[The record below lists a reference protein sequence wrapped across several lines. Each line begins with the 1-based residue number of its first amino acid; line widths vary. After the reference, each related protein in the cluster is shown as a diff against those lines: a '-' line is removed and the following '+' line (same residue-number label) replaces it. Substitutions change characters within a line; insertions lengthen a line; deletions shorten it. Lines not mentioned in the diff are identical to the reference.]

1 MEQKDKNWSMSF
13 RQRQHARHMQRRRG
27 AVAIYLAMLMV
38 VILGMG
44 AFVVDM
50 GLAYRKQADLQRV
63 SDNAAMAGASALQQ
77 GYAAADALA
86 RVYAT
91 RNGYTHGV
99 NGVTITTE
107 QPTPIRLRVAISM
120 DQQPL
125 FYRIVGREQLSIAAR
140 ATAEYAAYAGLTVQN
155 NGNVASIQAALV
167 NNGPFALGPI
177 GNASVNSYGDYY
189 SAMYTNDGSAANAHY
204 DPNGYN
210 FLLSVPSNFKNK
222 ANSNGDD
229 HSKLW
234 VEIFDPE
241 SNGNYDEV
249 HSPASQVKTLAK
261 NQLGITTTD
270 KNRTT
275 YIVYYDALSLEG
287 KVTSSTPITSRE
299 FDPSKSN
306 YTEFDEKW
314 TQGMLEVNLNNVDLT
329 KGRLRLQVKSSNGA
343 SENGF
348 YIRTGPKHP
357 TNITESQWESRYGP
371 GKTANGTA
379 FVAQG
384 RTSFNFWKAGT
395 ADVDLG
401 YVPKTAAGGNIR
413 ITYYDLEGGT
423 ALRLLSDN
431 NTSSGVPTNG
441 INVNFQRVNG
451 VEGTYEYTL
460 PANFQGGNF
469 SMTYTA
475 GKNDSSSWQ
484 VSYPGP
490 GEVYLR
496 LVE

>member
-1 MEQKDKNWSMSF
+1 MEQKDKNWLMSF

-38 VILGMG
+38 VLLGMG

-63 SDNAAMAGASALQQ
+63 SDNAALAGANSLQQ
-77 GYAAADALA
+77 GYAVADAQA
-86 RVYAT
+86 RLYAT

-107 QPTPIRLRVAISM
+107 QPSPIRLRVAISLN
-120 DQQPL
+120 QQPL
-125 FYRIVGREQLSIAAR
+125 FYRVVGRTELAIAAR
-140 ATAEYAAYAGLTVQN
+140 ATAEYAAYAGLSVKN

-167 NNGPFALGPI
+167 NNGPFALGPK
-177 GNASVNSYGDYY
+177 GDTRVNSYGDYY
-189 SAMYTNDGSAANAHY
+189 SAMYTNNGSAANASY

-210 FLLSVPSNFKNK
+210 FLLSVPADFKNK

-241 SNGNYDEV
+241 SNGDYDEV

-261 NQLGITTTD
+261 NQLGVTTTD

-275 YIVYYDALSLEG
+275 YTIYYDTLSPEG
-287 KVTSSTPITSRE
+287 TVVTSTSITSRE

-306 YTEFDEKW
+306 YTEFDGKW

-357 TNITESQWESRYGP
+357 TNVTDSQWETRYGP
-371 GKTANGTA
+371 GKAANGTT
-379 FVAQG
+379 FVAEG

-395 ADVDLG
+395 AEVDLG
-401 YVPKTAAGGNIR
+401 YVPKTAAGGNVS

-423 ALRLLSDN
+423 SLKLFSDN
-431 NTSSGVPTNG
+431 NSNSGITSSGKTVS
-441 INVNFQRVNG
+441 FQKVDG
-451 VEGTYEYTL
+451 VEGTYEHTL

-469 SMTYTA
+469 RMTYTA

-490 GEVYLR
+490 GRVYLR

>member
-1 MEQKDKNWSMSF
+1 MEQRDSKRSMSF
-13 RQRQHARHMQRRRG
+13 RQRQRARHMQRRRG
-27 AVAIYLAMLMV
+27 AVAVYLALAMV
-38 VILGMG
+38 VLLGMG
-44 AFVVDM
+44 AFVIDM
-50 GLAYRKQADLQRV
+50 GLAYRKQADLQRAC
-63 SDNAAMAGASALQQ
+63 DNAALAGASALQQ
-77 GYAAADALA
+77 GYTVADAQA

-99 NGVTITTE
+99 NGVTITTD
-107 QPTPIRLRVAISM
+107 QPSPIRLRVAISLS
-120 DQQPL
+120 QSPL
-125 FYRIVGREQLSIAAR
+125 FYRVVGRQQLAIAAR
-140 ATAEYAAYAGLTVQN
+140 ATAEYTAYAGLTVKN
-155 NGNVASIQAALV
+155 NGNVSSIQAALV
-167 NNGPFALGPI
+167 NNGPFALGPK
-177 GNASVNSYGDYY
+177 GASNVNSYGDYY
-189 SAMYTNDGSAANAHY
+189 SALYTNNGSASNPRY

-210 FLLSVPSNFKNK
+210 FLLTVPSDFKNK
-222 ANSNGDD
+222 PNSNGDD

-241 SNGNYDEV
+241 SNGDYDEI

-261 NQLGITTTD
+261 NQLGVTTTD

-275 YIVYYDALSLEG
+275 YTVYYDTITPEG
-287 KVTSSTPITSRE
+287 TIITSTQITSRE

-306 YTEFDEKW
+306 YTEFDGKW
-314 TQGMLEVNLNNVDLT
+314 TQGMLEVNLNSVDLT

-357 TNITESQWESRYGP
+357 TNVTDSQWETRYGP
-371 GKTANGTA
+371 GKAGNGTT
-379 FVAQG
+379 FVAEG

-395 ADVDLG
+395 ADIDLG
-401 YVPKTAAGGNIR
+401 YVPKTAAGGNLK

-423 ALRLLSDN
+423 SLKLFSS
-431 NTSSGVPTNG
+431 NTTNSGIGSNG
-441 INVNFQRVNG
+441 KTVSFQKADG
-451 VEGTYEYTL
+451 VEGYHEHTL
-460 PANFQGGNF
+460 PANFQGGTF

-475 GKNDSSSWQ
+475 TANDSSSWQ

-490 GEVYLR
+490 GKANLR